1 VSFFQKLKQSLSKT
15 TQVLAGRMKALVRGR
30 KIDQALWDEVEEVLL
45 TSDVGPQAT
54 TELLDQARQ
63 AAKNGEILTGDDL
76 VPWLRRAVALRLR
89 PEETDLRWNKSG
101 TTVVLVAGVNG
112 SGKTTTI
119 AKLCRHLRGRGK
131 TVMVAACDTF
141 RAAAV
146 EQLGIWAKR
155 LDVGFVR
162 GAQGADPAAVAFD
175 AAESAASKGVDVLI
189 VDTAGRLHT
198 QRNLREELAKI
209 TRVLGKRLPGA
220 PHETL
225 LVLDGTAG
233 QNGLQQTRSFRE
245 HANVTGLVVSK
256 LDGTAKG
263 GVVLSIRDQLRL
275 PVKFVG
281 TGETADDFAPFDAEA
296 FTAALFGEESES

>member
-1 VSFFQKLKQSLSKT
+1 MGFFEKLKQSLAKT

-54 TELLDQARQ
+54 TELLDAARA

-76 VPWLRRAVALRLR
+76 VPWLRRAVAERLR
-89 PEETDLRWNKSG
+89 PDEADLRWNPSG
-101 TTVVLVAGVNG
+101 TTVVLIAGVNG

-131 TVMVAACDTF
+131 TVTVAACDTF

-146 EQLGIWAKR
+146 EQLGIWAER
-155 LDVGFVR
+155 LGVGFVR

-175 AAESAASKGVDVLI
+175 AAESAASKRIDVLV

-198 QRNLREELAKI
+198 QKNLMEELSKI
-209 TRVLGKRLPGA
+209 TRVLGKRIPA
-220 PHETL
+220 RP
-225 LVLDGTAG
+225 
-233 QNGLQQTRSFRE
+233 TRRSSSSTGRPARTGSSRRGRS
-245 HANVTGLVVSK
+245 ANTR
-256 LDGTAKG
+256 T
-263 GVVLSIRDQLRL
+263 
-275 PVKFVG
+275 
-281 TGETADDFAPFDAEA
+281 
-296 FTAALFGEESES
+296 